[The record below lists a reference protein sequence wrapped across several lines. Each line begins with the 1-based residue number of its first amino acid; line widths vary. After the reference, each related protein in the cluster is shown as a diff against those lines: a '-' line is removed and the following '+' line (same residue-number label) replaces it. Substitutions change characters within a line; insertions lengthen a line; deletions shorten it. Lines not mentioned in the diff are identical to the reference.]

1 MPIHQKINQ
10 VMLAVKGVTKNSR
23 NKFADYDYAGHE
35 AVTAALREHFAAAQ
49 IVRSVS
55 MVSCDVLDGGLVK
68 VCVDVTYTDAE
79 DQSSLVCRMFALQH
93 SQTKKGAGVTAQ
105 QVGQALSY
113 AVKNVEFKTFALT
126 GSGENDS
133 DATRVDLDDDDDDR
147 PSEASPESLKARA
160 QELLQL
166 VGRAE
171 NKKQLEEALE
181 EARAEYSQLQSVPNF
196 AESMRAMREGA
207 EIKLGLRKAS

>member
-10 VMLAVKGVTKNSR
+10 VMRAVKGVAKNSR

-35 AVTAALREHFAAAQ
+35 AVTAALREHYAA
-49 IVRSVS
+49 IGITRTVS
-55 MVSCDVLDGGLVK
+55 MISCDVLDGGLVK
-68 VCVDVTYTDAE
+68 VCVDVTYTDVE
-79 DQSSLVCRMFALQH
+79 DGSKEVCRMFALQH

-113 AVKNVEFKTFALT
+113 AVKNVEFKVFSLT

-133 DATRVDLDDDDDDR
+133 DATRVDSDDADP

-171 NKKQLEEALE
+171 TKKQHEEALE
-181 EARAEYSQLQSVPNF
+181 EARAEYSQLQSVPSF